1 LQVHLPKRTVGDVN
15 SRVETETDLADEILA
30 MHGRIRRT
38 LLAGKADDVTASQS
52 AALGRL
58 VRDGASTTAALARA
72 EGVRPQSMG
81 ATVQALEDLGLVER
95 TQDPTDGRRTIVSA
109 TDAGHA
115 ARRDSQRSRTR
126 LLAERLAAL
135 DPDDR
140 ATVARSLTI
149 LGTLVER

>member
-1 LQVHLPKRTVGDVN
+1 MESPDPSALAGDLL
-15 SRVETETDLADEILA
+15 TLY
-30 MHGRIRRT
+30 GRLRRT
-38 LLAGKADDVTASQS
+38 TLVGKVDVVTASQS
-52 AALGRL
+52 AVLGRL
-58 VRDGASTTAALARA
+58 VRDGATTTAELARA

-81 ATVQALEDLGLVER
+81 ATVQALEDLGLVVR
-95 TQDPTDGRRTIVSA
+95 SQDPTDGRRTIVEA
-109 TDAGHA
+109 TDAGRT
-115 ARRDSQRSRTR
+115 ARENSHRSRTR